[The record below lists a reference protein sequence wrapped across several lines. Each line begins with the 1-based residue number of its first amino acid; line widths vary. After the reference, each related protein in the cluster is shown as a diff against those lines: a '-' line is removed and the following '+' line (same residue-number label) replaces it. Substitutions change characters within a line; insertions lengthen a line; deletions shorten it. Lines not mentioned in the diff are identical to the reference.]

1 MLFMTTFVVIIILTI
16 VINRIYHKIFDVTYF
31 SLGAVVKE
39 WATCF
44 AIAFFICMIVIQI

>member
-1 MLFMTTFVVIIILTI
+1 MFFMMVFVAIIILTI

-44 AIAFFICMIVIQI
+44 TIAFIICMIVIQI